1 MTKIT
6 ILQPRE
12 TNNYSCLNQTEGH
25 SSALETKSSKKQT
38 NEKRNSDIS
47 RFTRKKNKTKDNSR
61 FLCKYHR
68 MFRTQSE
75 KTKTKKSVF
84 FFKLVPFFSAR
95 CEKDI
100 DLND

>member
-38 NEKRNSDIS
+38 NEKQNSDIS

-68 MFRTQSE
+68 MFRTVL
-75 KTKTKKSVF
+75 KNKNKKKCFLFQISAVF
-84 FFKLVPFFSAR
+84 FLRDVRK
-95 CEKDI
+95 I
-100 DLND
+100 